1 MKKDTSLMKRFIAIA
16 LAAIAFSG
24 AAFAQ
29 EGGPAWDKFPT
40 ERVTD
45 MAALQNGAKLFVN
58 YCLNCH
64 QASYM
69 RYNRLH
75 DIGLSDDQIK
85 SNLLFAGDKVGD
97 LMKTSLAPQDAKAFF
112 GTVPPDLSV
121 ITRSRSGENGS
132 GADYLYTYLRS
143 FYRDESR
150 PTGWNN
156 RVFPNVGMPHVLW
169 ELQGTQRAVFEDEKG
184 EGEQVEHVFK
194 GFQMETPGTR
204 NAAEYDAN
212 VADLVAYLQWMSEP
226 AQNFRVKLGV
236 WVLIFLLGVLV
247 LLLAAERL
255 GLERREI
262 DC

>member
-1 MKKDTSLMKRFIAIA
+1 MTKENFMKRFIAGLLVA
-16 LAAIAFSG
+16 LSFCGVAS
-24 AAFAQ
+24 AQ

-40 ERVTD
+40 ERLTD
-45 MAALQNGAKLFVN
+45 QAALQHGAKLFVN

-64 QASYM
+64 QAAYM

-97 LMKTSLAPQDAKAFF
+97 LMKTSLDPKDAKAFF

-121 ITRSRSGENGS
+121 ITRSRSGANGS

-143 FYRDESR
+143 FYRDETR

-169 ELQGTQRAVFEDEKG
+169 ELQGTQRAVFEKG
-184 EGEQVEHVFK
+184 EGEGEHAEGLVFK
-194 GFQMETPGTR
+194 GFEMETPGTLSQADY
-204 NAAEYDAN
+204 NAD
-212 VADLVAYLQWMSEP
+212 VADLVAYVQWMSEP
-226 AQNFRVKLGV
+226 AQTFRVRLGV
-236 WVLIFLLGVLV
+236 GVLIFLGIFWVFCW
-247 LLLAAERL
+247 RL
-255 GLERREI
+255 NASYWK
-262 DC
+262 DVK

>member
-1 MKKDTSLMKRFIAIA
+1 MKRFIALI
-16 LAAIAFSG
+16 LASLAFSG

-29 EGGPAWDKFPT
+29 EGGPAWDKFPE
-40 ERVTD
+40 ERITD
-45 MAALQNGAKLFVN
+45 MVALQNGAKLFVN

-75 DIGLSDDQIK
+75 DIGLTDDQIK

-97 LMKTSLAPQDAKAFF
+97 LMTTALAPKDAKAFF

-121 ITRSRSGENGS
+121 IARSRSGPNGT

-143 FYRDESR
+143 FYRDETR

-184 EGEQVEHVFK
+184 EGGEVEHVFK
-194 GFQMETPGTR
+194 GLVLETPGTMS
-204 NAAEYDAN
+204 AADYNAN

-226 AQNFRVKLGV
+226 EQSFRVRLGV
-236 WVLIFLLGVLV
+236 GVLIFLAIFWVFAWRLN
-247 LLLAAERL
+247 AAYWK
-255 GLERREI
+255 
-262 DC
+262 DVK